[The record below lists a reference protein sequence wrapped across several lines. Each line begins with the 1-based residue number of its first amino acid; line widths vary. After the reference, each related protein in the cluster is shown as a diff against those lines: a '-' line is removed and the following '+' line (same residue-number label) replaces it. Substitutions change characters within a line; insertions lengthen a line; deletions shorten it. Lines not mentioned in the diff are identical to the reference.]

1 MRRKSKANSLRRIE
15 ESKSPDNQRVDKN
28 INQFINKYFKK
39 LDLDKS
45 GEDLRRIY
53 KRKPKKVPYVF
64 EDLNKFMSHCTFY
77 EKDVET
83 EEILKK
89 IKINMDDQSNE
100 VGNQLGIFS

>member
-45 GEDLRRIY
+45 GEDLRRI
-53 KRKPKKVPYVF
+53 
-64 EDLNKFMSHCTFY
+64 
-77 EKDVET
+77 
-83 EEILKK
+83 
-89 IKINMDDQSNE
+89 
-100 VGNQLGIFS
+100 